1 MAGVSSP
8 GGYGFFSVLREDG
21 RTRTRREDTV
31 NTRAAS
37 LALVLAIVAVGG
49 LTTRADAAGFPDKPV
64 NLVVAFAAGG
74 PTDVVTRVLADKL
87 TERLGQPAVV
97 LNKPGSGG
105 LLGAEF
111 VAKSK
116 ADGHT
121 ILVLSLSHL
130 LRQAIDPKMPIDV
143 LKDLEPISLY
153 VGQPLVIVAKGDS
166 KFKSIDELVDFG
178 LKNPGKLSF
187 GSAGIGT
194 TGHFSGELIKVATKM
209 KFKHVPFQGD
219 APTITA
225 LMGGHID
232 FLVTGTPAV
241 AGKVAAGELR
251 LLATLEEARISDFKD
266 VPTMKEKGYPEA
278 FMYSWFGFAA
288 PAGTPKDV
296 TAKLDAALGA
306 AIKHPATQEAVKKM
320 GFNSLYKPQADYGK
334 FVRGE
339 FERFNR
345 VAKDENITIQ

>member
-1 MAGVSSP
+1 MKMRLICLAGVLVLMVMAG
-8 GGYGFFSVLREDG
+8 
-21 RTRTRREDTV
+21 TV
-31 NTRAAS
+31 TQSAA
-37 LALVLAIVAVGG
+37 AV
-49 LTTRADAAGFPDKPV
+49 FPDKPV

-74 PTDVVTRVLADKL
+74 PTDVVTRALADKL
-87 TERLGQPAVV
+87 SERLGQPAVV

-105 LLGAEF
+105 LVGAEF

-116 ADGHT
+116 ADGYN

-153 VGQPLVIVAKGDS
+153 VSQPLVIVVKGDS
-166 KFKSIDELVDFG
+166 RFKTIEEMVDFG
-178 LKNPGKLSF
+178 LKNPGRLSF

-251 LLATLEEARISDFKD
+251 LLATLEEGRIPDFKD

-278 FMYSWFGFAA
+278 LMYSWFGFAA

-306 AIKHPATQEAVKKM
+306 AIGNQTTQESVKKM
-320 GFNSLYKPQADYGK
+320 GFSVLYRPQADFSK
-334 FVRGE
+334 FVRSE
-339 FERFNR
+339 FERFNK
-345 VAKDENITIQ
+345 VAKDEGITVQ

>member
-1 MAGVSSP
+1 MWFGM
-8 GGYGFFSVLREDG
+8 
-21 RTRTRREDTV
+21 
-31 NTRAAS
+31 
-37 LALVLAIVAVGG
+37 VLAVVTMGWGVAC
-49 LTTRADAAGFPDKPV
+49 AGTPVFPDKPV

-74 PTDVVTRVLADKL
+74 PTDVVTRALAEKL
-87 TERLGQPAVV
+87 GERLGQPAVV

-105 LLGAEF
+105 LVGAEF
-111 VAKSK
+111 VARAKP
-116 ADGHT
+116 DGHHV
-121 ILVLSLSHL
+121 LVLSLSHL

-143 LKDLEPISLY
+143 LKDLEPIALY
-153 VGQPLVIVAKGDS
+153 VSQPLVIVVKGDS
-166 KFKSIDELVDFG
+166 RFKTIEEMVDFG
-178 LKNPGKLSF
+178 LKNPGRLNF

-251 LLATLEEARISDFKD
+251 LLATLEEARLPEFKD
-266 VPTMKEKGYPEA
+266 VPTMKEKGFAEA

-288 PAGTPKDV
+288 PAGTPKEV
-296 TAKLDAALGA
+296 TAKLDTAFGES
-306 AIKHPATQEAVKKM
+306 IKHPATTETVKKM
-320 GFNSLYKPQADYGK
+320 GFSILYRPQGEFTR
-334 FVRGE
+334 FVRSE
-339 FERFNR
+339 FERFNK
-345 VAKDENITIQ
+345 VAKDEGISIQ

>member
-1 MAGVSSP
+1 VVILVLMAI
-8 GGYGFFSVLREDG
+8 GGAALQCA
-21 RTRTRREDTV
+21 
-31 NTRAAS
+31 AAS
-37 LALVLAIVAVGG
+37 
-49 LTTRADAAGFPDKPV
+49 FPDKPV

-74 PTDVVTRVLADKL
+74 PTDVVTRTLADKL
-87 TERLGQPAVV
+87 SERLGQPAVV

-105 LLGAEF
+105 FVGAEF

-116 ADGHT
+116 PDGYN

-130 LRQAIDPKMPIDV
+130 LRQAIDPRMPIDV

-153 VGQPLVIVAKGDS
+153 VSQPLVIVVKGDS
-166 KFKSIDELVDFG
+166 QFKTIEEMVDFG
-178 LKNPGKLSF
+178 LKNPGRLSF

-241 AGKVAAGELR
+241 AGKVAVNSSS
-251 LLATLEEARISDFKD
+251 EE
-266 VPTMKEKGYPEA
+266 PC
-278 FMYSWFGFAA
+278 
-288 PAGTPKDV
+288 AGTSKE
-296 TAKLDAALGA
+296 L
-306 AIKHPATQEAVKKM
+306 
-320 GFNSLYKPQADYGK
+320 
-334 FVRGE
+334 
-339 FERFNR
+339 
-345 VAKDENITIQ
+345 

>member
-1 MAGVSSP
+1 MAILSSQ
-8 GGYGFFSVLREDG
+8 GEYGFFSVLFEDC
-21 RTRTRREDTV
+21 RTRTRRDDAV
-31 NTRAAS
+31 KMQAVS
-37 LALVLAIVAVGG
+37 LALVLALVAAGG
-49 LTTRADAAGFPDKPV
+49 LTARAEGAGFPDKPV

-74 PTDVVTRVLADKL
+74 PTDVVTRALAEKL
-87 TERLGQPAVV
+87 GERLGQPAVV

-111 VAKSK
+111 VAKSR
-116 ADGHT
+116 ADGYT
-121 ILVLSLSHL
+121 LLVLSLSHL

-153 VGQPLVIVAKGDS
+153 VGQPLVIVVKGDS
-166 KFKSIDELVDFG
+166 KFKSIDELADFG
-178 LKNPGKLSF
+178 LKNPGKLNF

-194 TGHFSGELIKVATKM
+194 TGHFSGELIKVAAKM

-251 LLATLEEARISDFKD
+251 LLATLEETRIPEFKD
-266 VPTMKEKGYPEA
+266 VPTMKERGYSEA

-288 PAGTPKDV
+288 PSGTPKDV

-306 AIKHPATQEAVKKM
+306 AIKNPATQEAVMRM
-320 GFNSLYKPQADYGK
+320 GFNILYKPQAEYGK

>member
-1 MAGVSSP
+1 MNPRAIWLAILV
-8 GGYGFFSVLREDG
+8 VAL
-21 RTRTRREDTV
+21 
-31 NTRAAS
+31 AAS
-37 LALVLAIVAVGG
+37 GVGAPAL
-49 LTTRADAAGFPDKPV
+49 AAGFPDKPV

-74 PTDVVTRVLADKL
+74 PTDVVTRALADKL
-87 TERLGQPAVV
+87 GERLGQPAVV

-105 LLGAEF
+105 LVGAEF

-116 ADGHT
+116 ADGHHV
-121 ILVLSLSHL
+121 LVLSLSHL

-153 VGQPLVIVAKGDS
+153 VSQPLVIVVKGDS
-166 KFKSIDELVDFG
+166 RFKTIEEMVDFG
-178 LKNPGKLSF
+178 LKNPGRLNF

-194 TGHFSGELIKVATKM
+194 TGHFSGELIKVAAKM

-225 LMGGHID
+225 LMGVHID

-266 VPTMKEKGYPEA
+266 VPTMKEKGFPEA

-288 PAGTPKDV
+288 PAGTPKEV
-296 TAKLDAALGA
+296 TAKLDASFGA
-306 AIKHPATQEAVKKM
+306 AIQNPATLETVKKM
-320 GFNSLYKPQADYGK
+320 GFNVLYRPQAEFGK

-339 FERFNR
+339 FERFNK
-345 VAKDENITIQ
+345 VAKDEGIAIQ

>member
-1 MAGVSSP
+1 MRLRALWTGMLIIAVTMGGGAAFAGAP
-8 GGYGFFSVLREDG
+8 
-21 RTRTRREDTV
+21 
-31 NTRAAS
+31 
-37 LALVLAIVAVGG
+37 
-49 LTTRADAAGFPDKPV
+49 GFPDKPV

-74 PTDVVTRVLADKL
+74 PTDVVTRALADKL
-87 TERLGQPAVV
+87 GERLGQPAVV

-105 LLGAEF
+105 LVGAEF

-116 ADGHT
+116 ADGHHV
-121 ILVLSLSHL
+121 LVLSLSHL

-153 VGQPLVIVAKGDS
+153 VSQPLVIVVKGDS
-166 KFKSIDELVDFG
+166 RFKTIEEMVDFG
-178 LKNPGKLSF
+178 LKNPGRLSF

-241 AGKVAAGELR
+241 AGKVGAGELR
-251 LLATLEEARISDFKD
+251 LLATLEEARLPEFKE

-288 PAGTPKDV
+288 PAGTPKEV
-296 TAKLDAALGA
+296 TAKLDASFGA
-306 AIKHPATQEAVKKM
+306 AIANPTTLETVKKM
-320 GFNSLYKPQADYGK
+320 GFNVLYRPQADFGR
-334 FVRGE
+334 FVRSE
-339 FERFNR
+339 FERFNK
-345 VAKDENITIQ
+345 VAKDEGITIQ

>member
-1 MAGVSSP
+1 MRLRALWTGMLIIAVTMGGGAAFAGAP
-8 GGYGFFSVLREDG
+8 
-21 RTRTRREDTV
+21 
-31 NTRAAS
+31 
-37 LALVLAIVAVGG
+37 
-49 LTTRADAAGFPDKPV
+49 GFPDKPV

-74 PTDVVTRVLADKL
+74 PTDVVTRALADKL
-87 TERLGQPAVV
+87 GERLGQPAVV
-97 LNKPGSGG
+97 LNRPGSGG
-105 LLGAEF
+105 LVGAEF

-116 ADGHT
+116 ADGHHV
-121 ILVLSLSHL
+121 LVLSLSHL

-153 VGQPLVIVAKGDS
+153 VSQPLVIVVKGDS
-166 KFKSIDELVDFG
+166 QFKTIEEMVGFG
-178 LKNPGKLSF
+178 LKNPGRLSF

-241 AGKVAAGELR
+241 AGKVTAGELR
-251 LLATLEEARISDFKD
+251 LLATLEEARLPEFKD

-288 PAGTPKDV
+288 PAGTPKEV
-296 TAKLDAALGA
+296 TAKLDASFGA
-306 AIKHPATQEAVKKM
+306 AITNPATLETVKKM
-320 GFNSLYKPQADYGK
+320 GFNVLYRPQTDFGR
-334 FVRGE
+334 FVRSE

-345 VAKDENITIQ
+345 VAKDENISIQ